1 MLTPEATVLLL
12 CWHSSPP
19 LSTAKAPLPLLCR
32 YRLIPQPT
40 RYIPVSFSFLG
51 ETLGRSS
58 PPGRKVHQRRARGS
72 PPRVREHKLS
82 SRLIPVPASNH
93 LRIHLKLRCRR
104 EHEGDWAASRHENG

>member
-51 ETLGRSS
+51 ETVGRSS

-72 PPRVREHKLS
+72 PPRLREHKLS
-82 SRLIPVPASNH
+82 SRLIPVQH
-93 LRIHLKLRCRR
+93 RITSESSEAALQAGTRR
-104 EHEGDWAASRHENG
+104 TLGGLTA